1 MGSIVTQ
8 RNIGALLSV
17 VTSVEPQSSAAATI
31 NGTGIDRQAHS
42 MAGCC
47 VLHQAAGAVGGT
59 PTTTSV
65 VTKLQDSPDNSTFS
79 DYKPDWVNVATNAA
93 LTAANTENSLSVDLT
108 AANRYIR
115 AVTTVAFTGGTSPTA
130 LVAAD
135 VVLSGE
141 NTVDAV

>member
-1 MGSIVTQ
+1 MGDIVTQ
-8 RNIGALLSV
+8 RNIGALLSI
-17 VTSVEPQSSAAATI
+17 VTSVRPQSASAGAV
-31 NGTGIDRQAHS
+31 NGVSIDRQVHS

-47 VLHQAAGAVGGT
+47 VLHQTAGALGGA

-65 VTKLQDSPDNSTFS
+65 ITKLQDSADNSAFL
-79 DYKPDWVNVATNAA
+79 DYKPDGVNVATNAA

-108 AANRYIR
+108 LARRYIR
-115 AVTTVAFTGGTSPTA
+115 AVTTVAFTGGTTPTA

-141 NTVDAV
+141 NTVAAV

>member
-8 RNIGALLSV
+8 RNIGALLST
-17 VTSVEPQSSAAATI
+17 VTSVEPQSSGAAAI
-31 NGTGIDRQAHS
+31 NGTSIDRQAHS

-47 VLHQAAGAVGGT
+47 VLHQAAGAVTGA
-59 PTTTSV
+59 PAATSV
-65 VTKLQDSPDNSTFS
+65 VTKLQHSPDNATWA
-79 DYKPDWVNVATNAA
+79 DYQPDDVNTAQNAA

-115 AVTTVAFTGGTSPTA
+115 AVTTVAFTGGTTPA
-130 LVAAD
+130 VLVVAD

-141 NTVDAV
+141 NTLDAM